1 MVGAELGTRSSRAHA
16 AYKIVHPP
24 IHCAYI
30 ILSAGL
36 QEHDH
41 DLAFLAV
48 SERDVDGVS
57 GNVVQINRST
67 MR

>member
-1 MVGAELGTRSSRAHA
+1 MVGATLGTTSSRAHA
-16 AYKIVHPP
+16 AVHPP
-24 IHCAYI
+24 TRCAYI

-41 DLAFLAV
+41 DIAFLAV